1 AASLHDLSRRCNR
14 GRSSAAGGGIWTGCG
29 ASRLEGRQG
38 SGSYCRKGCPEVWG
52 EGGGGFFAVG
62 VAEEPRGLVAHRRG
76 DHRPRARLHGHQA
89 IHHGRLRQ
97 PTSGRPSNSQS
108 DSGARMREW
117 LELAR
122 KAVED
127 LAAIRRMLEE
137 LREKGS
143 AK

>member
-1 AASLHDLSRRCNR
+1 
-14 GRSSAAGGGIWTGCG
+14 
-29 ASRLEGRQG
+29 
-38 SGSYCRKGCPEVWG
+38 
-52 EGGGGFFAVG
+52 
-62 VAEEPRGLVAHRRG
+62 
-76 DHRPRARLHGHQA
+76 
-89 IHHGRLRQ
+89 
-97 PTSGRPSNSQS
+97 
-108 DSGARMREW
+108 MREW